1 MVEVKPQ
8 MTVNTGQFLPSSL
21 FHGTRAKNVWTIIA
35 TPVLKLWVPDE
46 RYTTIHKY
54 IQLLSSIKLKDMDQ

>member
-1 MVEVKPQ
+1 
-8 MTVNTGQFLPSSL
+8 MTVNTGQLLPSSL
-21 FHGTRAKNVWTIIA
+21 FHGTRAKNVRIITT

-54 IQLLSSIKLKDMDQ
+54 MQLLSSMKLKDMDQ